1 MSQRI
6 YLVGSEDPSIASR
19 LVKASAP
26 SQALAHVAKQL
37 LKIKVASQDDLV
49 RELSK
54 GAAVESIKEGEAA

>member
-6 YLVGSEDPSIASR
+6 YLVGSNDPYIASR

-26 SQALAHVAKQL
+26 SQALAHVAKQIL
-37 LKIKVASQDDLV
+37 NVKVASQEDLV

-54 GAAVESIKEGEAA
+54 GTTVESIKEQE

>member
-6 YLVGSEDPSIASR
+6 YLVGSNDPSIASR

-26 SQALAHVAKQL
+26 SQALAHVAKQIL
-37 LKIKVASQDDLV
+37 NVKVASQEDLV

-54 GAAVESIKEGEAA
+54 GTTVESIKEQE

>member
-6 YLVGSEDPSIASR
+6 YLVGANDPYIASR

-37 LKIKVASQDDLV
+37 LNVKVASQEDLV

-54 GAAVESIKEGEAA
+54 GATVETIKEQE

>member
-6 YLVGSEDPSIASR
+6 YLVGSEDPSIPNR

-26 SQALAHVAKQL
+26 SQAIAHVAKSL
-37 LKIKVASQDDLV
+37 LKVKVASQDDLV

-54 GAAVESIKEGEAA
+54 GSTVESIKGEEQ

>member
-6 YLVGSEDPSIASR
+6 YLVGSNDPYVASR

-26 SQALAHVAKQL
+26 SQALAHVAKQIL
-37 LKIKVASQDDLV
+37 NVKVASQDDLV

-54 GAAVESIKEGEAA
+54 GTTVESIKEQE